1 MSLKEF
7 ITRKR
12 INRETFIALHNKDN
26 KWIICN
32 TLESNR
38 LNDYLNC
45 NVIEDIDIK
54 LKGQIKIIK
63 IDYAESMSL
72 ESIRF
77 KEKQREVVEAKK
89 KRK

>member
-7 ITRKR
+7 ISKKR

-38 LNDYLNC
+38 LNDYLNY
-45 NVIEDIDIK
+45 NVIEDTDIK

-63 IDYAESMSL
+63 IDYAEPMSL